1 MREYSEET
9 DRRIFVDVTWDIYCT
24 ADIYWFAPFCF
35 TSQEKGNF
43 WFFLIFSLIE
53 KKNVSRET
61 VRTERVRRNREKK
74 KWRIKR

>member
-43 WFFLIFSLIE
+43 WFSLIFSLVE
-53 KKNVSRET
+53 KKTCREKLL
-61 VRTERVRRNREKK
+61 EQNELGAIAKRRNGG
-74 KWRIKR
+74 